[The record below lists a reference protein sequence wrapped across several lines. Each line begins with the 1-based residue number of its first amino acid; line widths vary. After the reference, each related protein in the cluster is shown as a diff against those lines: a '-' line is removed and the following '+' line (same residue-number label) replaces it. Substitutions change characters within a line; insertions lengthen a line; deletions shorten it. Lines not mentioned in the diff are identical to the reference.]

1 MGIRLGA
8 LTVTDRNMENKFFVI
23 VDYGMGNLQSVLN
36 AFKFLNCNAVISDK
50 TEDVERAD
58 AVILPG
64 VGAFGEAM
72 RNLKKIKMI
81 DALNVHVMEK
91 KKPFLGICLG
101 MQLIALDS
109 EENGNHT
116 GLGWI
121 PGHVKMIKVPQRLRL
136 PHIGWNDISITKESP
151 LFKRIINDSNFYFVH
166 SFQVECDDRYI
177 MATCTYGA
185 EVTAAIQAGNIFATQ
200 FHPEKS
206 QENGLRVLRG
216 FAGYVESAEHT

>member
-1 MGIRLGA
+1 
-8 LTVTDRNMENKFFVI
+8 MENKIFVI

-36 AFKFLNCNAVISDK
+36 AFKYLNCNAVISDK
-50 TEDVERAD
+50 IEDVERAD

-72 RNLKKIKMI
+72 RNLKNIKMI

-101 MQLIALDS
+101 MQLIVLDS
-109 EENGNHT
+109 EENGNHK

-121 PGHVKMIKVPQRLRL
+121 PGHVRMIKVPQQLRL
-136 PHIGWNDISITKESP
+136 PHIGWNDVSFTKESP
-151 LFKRIINDSNFYFVH
+151 LFKHIINDSNFYFVH

-177 MATCTYGA
+177 TATCTYGA
-185 EVTAAIQAGNIFATQ
+185 EVTAAIQERNIFATQ

-216 FAGYVESAEHT
+216 FADYVESSEHTYLKNE